1 MTARVDDTITLAD
14 GRTLGY
20 AEYGDANGD
29 ALFFFHGLPGSRKL
43 GGVLDEDAASLGV
56 RIVAPERPGFGQSTF
71 EPTRTFASWA
81 DDVRQLADHLGID
94 RFYVA
99 GISGG
104 GPYTLACAH
113 GLGDRVRAAGVIS
126 GGGEIADQ
134 AALDGMHAENRAI
147 FQLAFDAGFDGVKNA
162 MAPMLEMLKSDEA
175 FDAQMSGLPDADK
188 ELLARRPDVKEAM
201 KADGV
206 EALAQGADGAAYEC
220 CMFVKPWGFDV
231 SEIRVPV
238 VIWHGDDDRNAP
250 LSHAQALADR
260 MPHAELIVW
269 EGMGHLTAIDRVKE
283 IFGHL
288 VEAG

>member
-1 MTARVDDTITLAD
+1 MPNEDTITLAD
-14 GRTLGY
+14 GRTLSW
-20 AEYGDANGD
+20 AEYGKADGD
-29 ALFFFHGLPGSRKL
+29 ALFFFHGLPGSRFL
-43 GGVLDEDAASLGV
+43 GGALDKDAASVGL
-56 RIVAPERPGFGQSTF
+56 RLVAPERPGFGRSTF
-71 EPTRTFASWA
+71 APDRTFASWA

-113 GLGDRVRAAGVIS
+113 ELPDRVRAAGVIS
-126 GGGEIADQ
+126 GAGEIADRDG
-134 AALDGMHAENRAI
+134 LNGMHAENRAI
-147 FQLAFDAGFDGVKNA
+147 FELAFNEGFDGVKNA

-188 ELLARRPDVKEAM
+188 ELLARRPDVRDGM

-206 EALAQGADGAAYEC
+206 EALAQGPDATAYEC
-220 CMFVKPWGFDV
+220 CMFVQPWGFDV

-250 LSHAQALADR
+250 LAHAQALAAKIPD
-260 MPHAELIVW
+260 AELIVW
-269 EGMGHLTAIDRVKE
+269 SGMGHLTAIERGKDVLEK
-283 IFGHL
+283 L
-288 VEAG
+288 VAAAR